1 MKKGSAQNLAQT
13 EHPMIIVIIVVIIIG
28 RARHEIRGK
37 WKRIEQL
44 KHIFLLFTPSLNCL
58 SEPTNCEGD

>member
-37 WKRIEQL
+37 WKNEV
-44 KHIFLLFTPSLNCL
+44 PN
-58 SEPTNCEGD
+58 